1 MIAFHTAE
9 GFSVLSALCTEKF
22 IFQASV
28 LIVNGTKKFPQIP
41 EKTAVFK
48 ITALK
53 AFVKPFSS
61 VNKFTKFCVHPRTC
75 LSSNSF
81 RNAGSTNIQNREEL

>member
-1 MIAFHTAE
+1 ML
-9 GFSVLSALCTEKF
+9 GALCTEIY

-28 LIVNGTKKFPQIP
+28 LIVSGITKFLVIP
-41 EKTAVFK
+41 EETAFFE

-53 AFVKPFSS
+53 AFVKPFYSL
-61 VNKFTKFCVHPRTC
+61 NKFTKFCVHPRTC

>member
-1 MIAFHTAE
+1 M
-9 GFSVLSALCTEKF
+9 F
-22 IFQASV
+22 IFQASL
-28 LIVNGTKKFPQIP
+28 LIVSGVRKFPVIP
-41 EKTAVFK
+41 EKTAVFE

-75 LSSNSF
+75 LFSNSF
-81 RNAGSTNIQNREEL
+81 RNARSTNIQNREEL